1 MKIKTQIAIEKAGSS
16 TALAGLLGISKGAI
30 TQWGEDLPE
39 DRAAQLIELRPHW
52 FPKSA
57 ALLAEA
63 LRQKIGRLEAP
74 AVQVPAVG
82 RGD

>member
-1 MKIKTQIAIEKAGSS
+1 MKVKTQIAIEKAGSS

-30 TQWGEDLPE
+30 PQWGDELPE
-39 DRAAQLIELRPHW
+39 DRAKQLVELRPHW
-52 FPKSA
+52 FPESA

-74 AVQVPAVG
+74 AVQVAVAG
-82 RGD
+82 QVD